1 MTALETTPE
10 TMLGAPLTMRTR
22 INGIKRMRQSF
33 EFGDSRES
41 DNDAAADASHAAS
54 FNAAM
59 KSDFVDGANGQ
70 NTEQ

>member
-1 MTALETTPE
+1 
-10 TMLGAPLTMRTR
+10 MRTR